1 MQSLHVQ
8 TLCYTLTLKPGKDKT
23 WQMAVDQLTKDTED
37 MHVLVRHNCWAVR
50 GWAWWG
56 AGGPGGEG
64 GGTHVPSAQKGVC
77 MAE

>member
-1 MQSLHVQ
+1 
-8 TLCYTLTLKPGKDKT
+8 
-23 WQMAVDQLTKDTED
+23 MAVDQLTKDTED